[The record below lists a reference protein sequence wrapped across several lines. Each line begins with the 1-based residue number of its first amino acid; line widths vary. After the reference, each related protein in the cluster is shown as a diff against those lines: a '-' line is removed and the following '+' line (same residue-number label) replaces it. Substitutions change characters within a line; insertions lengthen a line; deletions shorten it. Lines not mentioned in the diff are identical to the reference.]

1 MNPCRQTSGDTKC
14 EIPMGKIQTLNII
27 YNDYKMHLR
36 QFDWGDGLL
45 KSNEGI
51 Q

>member
-1 MNPCRQTSGDTKC
+1 MNPSRQIFDDTQC
-14 EIPMGKIQTLNII
+14 EIPIFKIKIMEYL
-27 YNDYKMHLR
+27 HLR

>member
-1 MNPCRQTSGDTKC
+1 MNPCRQASGDTQC
-14 EIPMGKIQTLNII
+14 EIPIGKIEIINII
-27 YNDYKMHLR
+27 QRDCKMHLR